1 MSTYAAWKAQL
12 EDGERVRKIL
22 LHHLGL
28 ELAREVPMEI
38 EDIDRELAEAGGLR
52 DYWEEDVKVTLEEL
66 MGEVG
71 RPQRKWMQI

>member
-1 MSTYAAWKAQL
+1 
-12 EDGERVRKIL
+12 
-22 LHHLGL
+22 LGL

-66 MGEVG
+66 MGEVDETSKKMDANLFQLAVSPVQWIDQVICRRG
-71 RPQRKWMQI
+71 C